1 MAHYVLSLN
10 ATNPREY
17 SGSLACLVHI
27 MKHHKA
33 ILACYQGI

>member
-1 MAHYVLSLN
+1 MAHYVLSLS

-17 SGSLACLVHI
+17 SGSLACLIDI
-27 MKHHKA
+27 MKHPIA